1 VTAALRRI
9 AGAVREE
16 SGITEPRVAT
26 IERALALADP
36 DIDAATAAERIRSDT
51 DLLARVLD
59 EVTVKE
65 TFFDREHGQL
75 DSIDWHLLLCNA
87 KARRSQTID
96 VWTAGCATGEEAYTL
111 ALRAVEVLGEDAPV
125 RILGTDI
132 SRTAIARA
140 AAACYRERSV
150 RLVSPGRRA
159 QHFDVE
165 PDGSL
170 RVRAAARRL
179 VRFAHHNLVRDEAPA
194 RFDLVLCRNVLIYFD
209 APTVARVLDCLR
221 DALVDSGTLL
231 LGAADTLC
239 LAAADRISPLRLAPA
254 SPPPPPL
261 AVVEDCQ
268 PHVVAGIG
276 HLERGD
282 SSAAVT
288 SLRRA
293 LYLQPLLAVAAF
305 QLGRA
310 YESCGDR
317 ASARRAYEQTLRTLA
332 TTHDDPLLTH
342 VGSADVEAACLS
354 RIEALT

>member
-1 VTAALRRI
+1 MSAALRRI
-9 AGAVREE
+9 AGVVREE
-16 SGITEPRVAT
+16 SGVTCARGAM
-26 IERALALADP
+26 IERALSLVDP
-36 DIDAATAAERIRSDT
+36 EIDAATAAARIRSDT
-51 DLLARVLD
+51 DLLAGVID

-65 TFFDREHGQL
+65 TFFDRDRVQL
-75 DSIDWHLLLCNA
+75 DAIDWHELLRNA
-87 KARRSQTID
+87 QARRSQTID

-111 ALRAVEVLGEDAPV
+111 ALRAVELFGEDAPV

-140 AAACYRERSV
+140 AVACYRERSV

-165 PDGSL
+165 PDGTL
-170 RVRAAARRL
+170 RVGAAARRL
-179 VRFAHHNLVRDEAPA
+179 ARFAHHNLVRDEAPA

-209 APTVARVLDCLR
+209 ARTVARVLECLR
-221 DALVDSGTLL
+221 GSLVDGGTLL

-239 LAAADRISPLRLAPA
+239 LAAADYTPRPQLVP
-254 SPPPPPL
+254 SPPPP
-261 AVVEDCQ
+261 ADVVEDYR
-268 PHVVAGIG
+268 PHVVAGLG

-282 SSAAVT
+282 PSAAVT

-305 QLGRA
+305 QLARA
-310 YESCGDR
+310 YESRGDR

-332 TTHDDPLLTH
+332 TSHDDPLLAH
-342 VGSADVEAACLS
+342 VGSADVEAACLR
-354 RIEALT
+354 RIEALA

>member
-16 SGITEPRVAT
+16 SGITEARGAM
-26 IERALALADP
+26 IERALSLVDP
-36 DIDAATAAERIRSDT
+36 EIDAATAAARIRSDA

-65 TFFDREHGQL
+65 TFFDRDRGQL
-75 DSIDWHLLLCNA
+75 DSIDWHVLLRNA

-140 AAACYRERSV
+140 AVACYRERSV

-159 QHFDVE
+159 QHFDAE

-170 RVRAAARRL
+170 RVGAAARRL

-209 APTVARVLDCLR
+209 ARTVARVLQCLR
-221 DALVDSGTLL
+221 DAVVDGGMLL

-239 LAAADRISPLRLAPA
+239 LAAADHSSRPQLVRP
-254 SPPPPPL
+254 SPPPPL
-261 AVVEDCQ
+261 DVVEDYR

-276 HLERGD
+276 HLERGN

-317 ASARRAYEQTLRTLA
+317 ASARRAYGQTLRTLA
-332 TTHDDPLLTH
+332 TSHDDPLLVH
-342 VGSADVEAACLS
+342 VGSADVEAACLR
-354 RIEALT
+354 RIEALA

>member
-1 VTAALRRI
+1 MTAALRHI
-9 AGAVREE
+9 AGVVREE
-16 SGITEPRVAT
+16 SGISEARGAM
-26 IERALALADP
+26 IERALSLVDP
-36 DIDAATAAERIRSDT
+36 AIDAATAAARIRSDA

-65 TFFDREHGQL
+65 TFFDRDRGQL
-75 DSIDWHLLLCNA
+75 DSIDWHVLLRNA
-87 KARRSQTID
+87 KARRSQTIE

-111 ALRAVEVLGEDAPV
+111 ALKAVEVLGEDAPV

-132 SRTAIARA
+132 SRTAIARGA
-140 AAACYRERSV
+140 VGCYRERSV

-159 QHFDVE
+159 QHFDAE

-170 RVRAAARRL
+170 RVGAAARRL
-179 VRFAHHNLVRDEAPA
+179 VRFAHHNLVRDEAPG

-209 APTVARVLDCLR
+209 ARTVARVLDCLR
-221 DALVDSGTLL
+221 DGLVDGGTLL

-239 LAAADRISPLRLAPA
+239 LAASDHGSRPRLVPP
-254 SPPPPPL
+254 SPPPL
-261 AVVEDCQ
+261 DVFEDYR

-317 ASARRAYEQTLRTLA
+317 ASARRAYGQTLRTLA
-332 TTHDDPLLTH
+332 TSHDDPLLAH
-342 VGSADVEAACLS
+342 IGSADVEAACLR
-354 RIEALT
+354 RIEALA

>member
-1 VTAALRRI
+1 MTAALRRI
-9 AGAVREE
+9 AGVVREE
-16 SGITEPRVAT
+16 SGVTGARGAM
-26 IERALALADP
+26 IERALTLVDP
-36 DIDAATAAERIRSDT
+36 EIDAATAAARIRSDA

-65 TFFDREHGQL
+65 TFFDRDRVQL
-75 DSIDWHLLLCNA
+75 DAIDWHALLRNA
-87 KARRSQTID
+87 QARRSQTID

-111 ALRAVEVLGEDAPV
+111 ALRAVEIFGEDAPV

-140 AAACYRERSV
+140 AIASYRERSL

-159 QHFDVE
+159 QHFDPE

-170 RVRAAARRL
+170 RVGAAARRL

-194 RFDLVLCRNVLIYFD
+194 RFDLILCRNVLIYFE
-209 APTVARVLDCLR
+209 ARTVARVLECLR
-221 DALVDSGTLL
+221 GALVDDGTLL

-239 LAAADRISPLRLAPA
+239 LAAADYSSRPQLV
-254 SPPPPPL
+254 PPPPPPPP
-261 AVVEDCQ
+261 ADVVEDYR
-268 PHVVAGIG
+268 PHVVAGLG

-282 SSAAVT
+282 PSAAVT

-310 YESCGDR
+310 YESRGDR
-317 ASARRAYEQTLRTLA
+317 ASARRAYGQTLRTLA
-332 TTHDDPLLTH
+332 TSHDDPLLAH
-342 VGSADVEAACLS
+342 VGSADVEAACLR
-354 RIEALT
+354 RIEALA